1 MTREDYQMARNI
13 IMEVEQYKNILNY
26 VNNKN
31 RRMHISLNETHEYG
45 KVWLNNPDIIGE
57 EEKERL
63 NNSVR
68 QSLRYL
74 LEGKIIKLEKEL
86 DEL

>member
-1 MTREDYQMARNI
+1 MTREDYQMAKNI
-13 IMEVEQYKNILNY
+13 IEEVGKYKNILKHINDE
-26 VNNKN
+26 N
-31 RRMHISLNETHEYG
+31 RYMHISFRETHEYG

-74 LEGKIIKLEKEL
+74 LESKIIKLEKEL